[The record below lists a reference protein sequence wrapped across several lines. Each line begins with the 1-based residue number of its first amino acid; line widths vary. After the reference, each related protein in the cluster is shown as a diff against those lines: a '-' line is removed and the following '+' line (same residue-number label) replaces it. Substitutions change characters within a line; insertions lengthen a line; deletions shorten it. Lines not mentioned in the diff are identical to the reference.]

1 MTACTALRLAT
12 FALAFA
18 ALPATADVI
27 SVAPRDTAG
36 LIAAIEYANSS
47 PGEDIIELAAGSLYA
62 IDRAINDEQSQGLPT
77 IRSRIRILGNG
88 AEIRAYTREPLLLVN
103 IANSGTLRLEHLTLA
118 EGTAGAVVNRGDL
131 EVWRVAI
138 VDNSATGSNAIVTN
152 YGTLFGR
159 HSEIAYNELIGTQ
172 RDAGIVLNYGKLDLA
187 FSSLQG
193 NRVLRRY
200 ASLVSA
206 SAILNLGVASLR
218 EVSVT
223 DNAAGSD
230 ADADARSAALVALGN
245 GRFEQ
250 VGTRIERN
258 APEASASL
266 YIPN

>member
-12 FALAFA
+12 FAVALAT
-18 ALPATADVI
+18 LPASAEVI

-36 LIAAIEYANSS
+36 LIAAIEHANEN

-62 IDRAINDEQSQGLPT
+62 IDRAINDEQAQGLPT

-118 EGTAGAVVNRGDL
+118 EGTKGAVVNRGDL
-131 EVWRVAI
+131 EIWRVAV

-206 SAILNLGVASLR
+206 SAILNLGMASLR

-223 DNAAGSD
+223 DNAAD

-250 VGTRIERN
+250 VGTRFERN
-258 APEASASL
+258 APDASASL